1 MLTKPAPTRN
11 FVHMLN
17 KVEPP
22 LLRVSGLRKSFA
34 SGGALGGSAKHHV
47 LRDVSF
53 SIQPGE
59 VVALVG
65 ESGSGKS
72 TIARLI
78 ARLYAPDAGEL
89 LWRGHDVLK
98 QEPRGASLAY
108 RRDVQMVF
116 QDPFG
121 SLNPVHTVS
130 YHLERP
136 LLRHGLATR
145 DTVKER
151 VHALLTRVGLTPA
164 PEMAARYPHALSGGQ
179 RQRVAIA
186 RALAVG
192 PSLLL
197 ADEPT
202 SMLDVSLR
210 LELLNLISERSRE
223 DDMALLFITHDLAS
237 ARYLADRILV
247 LYAGQVVEVGP
258 SAELIAEPRHPYTQ
272 LLVAAAPQGSGS
284 LREPLPAGPGRPD
297 PLKPAIGC
305 AFVGRCRHVMGNCE
319 GEMPSLRALSDGQR
333 QIRCHLPDGVEG
345 VHAH

>member
-1 MLTKPAPTRN
+1 MLTNRTPTRN
-11 FVHMLN
+11 FVHMSN

-22 LLRVSGLRKSFA
+22 LLSVSGLEKSFA
-34 SGGALGGSAKHHV
+34 SGGALGGSTRHRV

-53 SIQPGE
+53 SIEAGE

-78 ARLYAPDAGEL
+78 ARLDRPDSGEL
-89 LWRGHDVLK
+89 LWKGRNILEH
-98 QEPRGASLAY
+98 EPRGASLAY
-108 RRDVQMVF
+108 RRAVQMIF

-145 DTVKER
+145 ATVQTQ
-151 VHALLTRVGLTPA
+151 VHALLQRVGLTPVE
-164 PEMAARYPHALSGGQ
+164 EMAARYPHALSGGQ

-192 PSLLL
+192 PALLL

-210 LELLNLISERSRE
+210 LELLNLIAERRRDE
-223 DDMALLFITHDLAS
+223 DMALLFITHDLAS

-247 LYAGQVVEVGP
+247 LYAGQIVEVGE
-258 SAELIAEPRHPYTQ
+258 SDALIAEPQHPYTQ
-272 LLVAAAPQGSGS
+272 LLVAAAPQGAGS
-284 LREPLPAGPGRPD
+284 LREPLPADPGRAD
-297 PLKPAIGC
+297 PLNPAVGC
-305 AFVGRCRHVMGNCE
+305 SFFGRCRHAVARCE
-319 GEMPSLRALSDGQR
+319 GEMPELRPLAQGDR
-333 QIRCHLPDGVEG
+333 QIRCHLPDGVG
-345 VHAH
+345 GAHAH